1 MFKDPD
7 KIVGDGHR
15 SGLVFGAKSTGK
27 TSFVVSASQ
36 HAPADLKPGQKPVD
50 CSDIA
55 LIQIEAES
63 ALGALDLGMRPK
75 VIDLSGVPGWQ
86 KLNLEIAKAITF
98 LRPLVEKGEIK
109 VVGIDLGAIDKE
121 IRAWAAGDKVVMAN
135 KLGTEE
141 VALNA
146 KDVNWGAV
154 EAQGTALY
162 RALRTLPCLVVGMAH
177 LKVVNNNPYVSKM
190 TDSEKKDAELA
201 RDVQGMGGDKS
212 KLTADLSGG
221 VYKPWL
227 ANASFVFT
235 REVETKNV
243 GTPLAPKMQQ
253 RYVTHTASDT
263 TFEAGSRRAS
273 VLAPV
278 ETRTLKSM
286 LDDMYS
292 FK

>member
-1 MFKDPD
+1 MFQDPS
-7 KIVGDGHR
+7 KIVGAGHR
-15 SGLVFGAKSTGK
+15 SGLVFGAKGTGK

-36 HAPADLKPGQKPVD
+36 SAPALLTPGGAVVD
-50 CSDIA
+50 CNDVA

-63 ALGALDLGMRPK
+63 ALGALDLGMRPR
-75 VIDLSGVPGWQ
+75 VIDLSNVPGWQ
-86 KLNLEIAKAITF
+86 KLNYEIAKAIAF
-98 LRPLVEKGEIK
+98 LKPLVDKGEIR

-135 KLGTEE
+135 KLGSEE

-162 RALRTLPCLVVGMAH
+162 RALRTLNCLVVGMAH
-177 LKVVNNNPYVSKM
+177 LKMTNNNPYVSKM
-190 TDSEKKDAELA
+190 TDSEKKDAEMA
-201 RDVQGMGGDKS
+201 RDINGIGGDKS

-235 REVETKNV
+235 RELEQRNA
-243 GTPLAPKMQQ
+243 GTPLAPKMQT
-253 RYVTHTASDT
+253 RYVTHTSSDAV
-263 TFEAGSRRAS
+263 FEAGSRRAS

-278 ETRTLKSM
+278 ETRPLKAI
-286 LDDMYS
+286 LDDMYK
-292 FK
+292 F